1 MNYYDLIYSPN
12 LNFLT
17 KDNFIDIRSSMLHN
31 GDGLLCITVFVY
43 RMQQLKKSVYLASFV
58 TVITTI
64 FRRTLTGVIT
74 YSNTKGDQD

>member
-31 GDGLLCITVFVY
+31 GDGF
-43 RMQQLKKSVYLASFV
+43 
-58 TVITTI
+58 TVIPQPGMEKCI
-64 FRRTLTGVIT
+64 VNRRE
-74 YSNTKGDQD
+74 